1 MTEYLENND
10 LMPEGD
16 VMPSDW
22 IPENSIIKVIGVGG
36 GGCNAVNYMY
46 KQRIE
51 GCTFIVC
58 NTDAQALNSCDV
70 PIKIQ
75 LGEGLGA
82 GCNPT
87 EGRNAALNSQEE
99 IAEKVINSNTDMLFI
114 TAGMGGGTGTGAAPV
129 IAAMAKKKGILTV
142 GVVTI
147 PFKSEGNESMSKA
160 IDGIN
165 ELEKNVDSLI
175 IINNEKIYKEYGD
188 LLIQEAF
195 PKADEV
201 LATAVK
207 GITEIIKKRGFINV
221 DFKDVKTMM
230 TDSGMALMGCGTGI
244 GANRI
249 KDAVKSAMDSPL
261 LNDFDIKT
269 AKNVLIN
276 ITGGHNKDGL
286 LMKQL
291 DEIDKMIKEYTGKAN
306 NFKRGI
312 VFDDDP
318 EFGDKVNITVIA
330 TGFKMARITEIAEN
344 VGNII
349 TVDVK
354 GITEIIKKRG
364 FINVDFKDVK
374 TMMTDS
380 GMALMGC
387 GTGIGANRIKDA
399 VKSAMDSPL
408 LNDFD
413 IKTAKNVLINITG
426 GHNKDGLLMKQLD
439 EIDKMIKEYT
449 GKANNFKRG
458 IVFDDDPEFGD
469 KVNITVIATGFKMA
483 RITEIAE
490 NVGNII
496 TVDSNF
502 TYNRENRLSEEGIE
516 LPEIRSVKIGYNNT
530 AIRKGL
536 SFEDGRKPVL
546 LIREGES
553 KSELEDTPAIKR
565 VAGRNKE

>member
-1 MTEYLENND
+1 MENNGILAD
-10 LMPEGD
+10 ND

-46 KQRIE
+46 NQRIE

-87 EGRNAALNSQEE
+87 EGRNAALNSQDE
-99 IAEKVINSNTDMLFI
+99 IADKVINSNTDMLFI

-201 LATAVK
+201 LATAVR

-221 DFKDVKTMM
+221 DFKDVKAMM
-230 TDSGMALMGCGTGI
+230 TDSGMALMGCGTGF
-244 GANRI
+244 GGNRI

-276 ITGGHNKDGL
+276 ITVGNNENGL
-286 LMKQL
+286 QMRQL

-330 TGFKMARITEIAEN
+330 TGFKMARITEIADN

-349 TVDVK
+349 P
-354 GITEIIKKRG
+354 I
-364 FINVDFKDVK
+364 
-374 TMMTDS
+374 
-380 GMALMGC
+380 
-387 GTGIGANRIKDA
+387 
-399 VKSAMDSPL
+399 
-408 LNDFD
+408 
-413 IKTAKNVLINITG
+413 
-426 GHNKDGLLMKQLD
+426 
-439 EIDKMIKEYT
+439 
-449 GKANNFKRG
+449 
-458 IVFDDDPEFGD
+458 
-469 KVNITVIATGFKMA
+469 
-483 RITEIAE
+483 
-490 NVGNII
+490 
-496 TVDSNF
+496 DSNF
-502 TYNRENRLSEEGIE
+502 TYKREEHISEDGIE
-516 LPEIRSVKIGYNNT
+516 LPEVRSVKIGYNNS
-530 AIRKGL
+530 AIRKGV
-536 SFEDGRKPVL
+536 SFENGRKPAL
-546 LIREGES
+546 LIGEGES

-565 VAGRNKE
+565 VAGRSKE